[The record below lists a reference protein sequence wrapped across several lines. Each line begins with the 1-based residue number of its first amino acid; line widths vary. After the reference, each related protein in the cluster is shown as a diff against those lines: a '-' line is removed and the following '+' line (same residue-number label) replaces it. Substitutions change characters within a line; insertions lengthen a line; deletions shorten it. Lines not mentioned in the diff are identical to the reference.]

1 MILFLQCS
9 AKLSTCYSYIGI
21 ALRSALRMGLH
32 RSFQDGFSPLEAE
45 TRKRTFWVIRKMDV
59 YVGAMLGLPL
69 TLSEDDF
76 DQGLPTE
83 VDDKYITETE
93 ILPMPDGYVP
103 VAAAS
108 NANFRLSK
116 ILANIV
122 KCVYPIKSNTTM
134 EQNPSRT
141 YSVSF
146 ATIYEMENDLKTWE
160 EELPPALKPGGTR
173 PSSHIGP

>member
-1 MILFLQCS
+1 
-9 AKLSTCYSYIGI
+9 
-21 ALRSALRMGLH
+21 MGLH
-32 RSFQDGFSPLEAE
+32 RSFRDGFSPLEAE

-76 DQGLPTE
+76 DQDLPSE
-83 VDDKYITETE
+83 VDDEYVTESA
-93 ILPMPDGYVP
+93 ILPMPKDTVP
-103 VAAAS
+103 LAAAS

-116 ILANIV
+116 ILAKIV
-122 KCVYPIKSNTTM
+122 KGVYPIKSHNSF

-146 ATIYEMENDLKTWE
+146 ATIYELEKDLKNWE
-160 EELPPALKPGGTR
+160 EELPPALKPGGAKPT
-173 PSSHIGP
+173 SHIGP